1 MGDRVNL
8 NLKRNSAGS
17 KFLREGID
25 AKLKKT
31 NILPKGKREILKD
44 GLFRDAISRF
54 GQPVKK
60 NTGVLDNSFE
70 RQGDQN
76 LFDKAFA
83 AFKSLEAHELKS
95 GKGPRVQADTQID
108 ITNYLE
114 M

>member
-1 MGDRVNL
+1 MGERVNL

-25 AKLKKT
+25 SKFKST
-31 NILPKGKREILKD
+31 NISPKGRRGILKD

-54 GQPVKK
+54 TEPRKM

-83 AFKSLEAHELKS
+83 AFKSLEAHEIKS